1 MKVINNKYIQK
12 SIDDFFI
19 NLLSLIYGKSFLSD
33 NKIDIILIELQD
45 NINNIQYYIYKSPAK
60 LKWSIIW
67 VMDKSF
73 EYYIKEG
80 EIKEDFEL
88 CRNLC
93 NIQNKLDFNVEP
105 IDGGKYESNRKYSK
119 KGDR

>member
-19 NLLSLIYGKSFLSD
+19 NLFSLIDGKSFLSD

-67 VMDKSF
+67 VMDKTF
-73 EYYIKEG
+73 DYYIKEG
-80 EIKEDFEL
+80 EMEEDFEL

-93 NIQNKLDFNVEP
+93 NIENKLDFNVEP
-105 IDGGKYESNRKYSK
+105 IDSGKYESNRKYSK

>member
-19 NLLSLIYGKSFLSD
+19 NLFSLIDGKSFLSD

-67 VMDKSF
+67 VMDKTF
-73 EYYIKEG
+73 DYYIKEG
-80 EIKEDFEL
+80 EMKEDFEL

-93 NIQNKLDFNVEP
+93 NIENKLDFNVEP
-105 IDGGKYESNRKYSK
+105 IDSGKYESNRKYSK